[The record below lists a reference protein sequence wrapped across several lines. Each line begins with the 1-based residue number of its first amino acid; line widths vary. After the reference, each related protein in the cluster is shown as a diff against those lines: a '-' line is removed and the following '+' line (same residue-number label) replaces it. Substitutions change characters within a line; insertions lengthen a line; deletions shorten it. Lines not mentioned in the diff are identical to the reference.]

1 MFATQPSTDPTLA
14 LARELAG
21 ALPSAHPALLKG
33 EVELLLNVLR
43 SDAACRELLRG
54 LLVREQDE
62 LIPYVTVFTSRLN
75 AAGAPPL
82 DGLATP
88 ARRAALGLLL
98 IETILQDRRSS
109 PLDIGNRLADI
120 GRLYEPRGH
129 GEASDAQALSNF
141 VRVFVAPILSYLGYE
156 RNTDD
161 LVRATLL
168 RYKQRCEWFERDRLM
183 EIAKA
188 KDARNK
194 LNLMEKRLKADLYR
208 YLFDSGMDFAVE
220 PSTPARSAK
229 PDLVSAKLPSGR
241 KLVLEVKVY
250 DGGGS
255 STDIS
260 RGIKQAMSYADELG
274 EPVGYCL
281 VYNVAPRATLEIAN
295 AQQDGE
301 FYIVNL
307 GNKQVRLIMIN
318 LSGLITSASARGKIR
333 RAKVDVSKLV
343 K

>member
-1 MFATQPSTDPTLA
+1 
-14 LARELAG
+14 
-21 ALPSAHPALLKG
+21 
-33 EVELLLNVLR
+33 
-43 SDAACRELLRG
+43 
-54 LLVREQDE
+54 
-62 LIPYVTVFTSRLN
+62 LN
-75 AAGAPPL
+75 AAGAPLL

-109 PLDIGNRLADI
+109 LLDIGNRLADI
-120 GRLYEPRGH
+120 GRLYGPRGH

-141 VRVFVAPILSYLGYE
+141 VRVFVTPILSYLGYE
-156 RNTDD
+156 RSADD
-161 LVRATLL
+161 LIRAMLL
-168 RYKQRCEWFERDRLM
+168 RYKQRCEWFERDRLL

-241 KLVLEVKVY
+241 KLVLEVKVC
-250 DGGGS
+250 DGVVS
-255 STDIS
+255 SDGIAQ
-260 RGIKQAMSYADELG
+260 GIKQAKLYADDWG

-281 VYNVAPRATLEIAN
+281 VYNIATSVTLEIAGP
-295 AQQDGE
+295 QWDGE
-301 FYIVNL
+301 FYTVNL
-307 GNKQVRLIMIN
+307 GSKQVRLIIIN
-318 LSGLITSASARGKIR
+318 LSSLTTTTLIRGKIR
-333 RAKVDVSKLV
+333 RARVDVSKLE